1 MFCKNCGKEI
11 GDDALFCPHCGA
23 KTGTGSAEAP
33 VQGQAEEVSGGMDER
48 TSRYQEDKKKK
59 NMMIL
64 IPIAALMLCLA
75 IGLVAYVLLRD
86 TGNEGAGN
94 PNAAK
99 ETAAAESEPAGEEA
113 AQSDNGEEVSG
124 EEAAEAE
131 VEYVAFNDEAL
142 EYAIRRETGIYDRG
156 ITTDEAAGIKELN
169 LSGNLENEYGNITDL
184 SGLSAFTGLK
194 ELDLSFNSVSDIS
207 ELGALENLTALNL
220 EKNRV
225 EDITVL
231 QNLTALRKLD
241 LFTNF
246 TTLRL

>member
-99 ETAAAESEPAGEEA
+99 ETAAA
-113 AQSDNGEEVSG
+113 
-124 EEAAEAE
+124 
-131 VEYVAFNDEAL
+131 
-142 EYAIRRETGIYDRG
+142 
-156 ITTDEAAGIKELN
+156 
-169 LSGNLENEYGNITDL
+169 
-184 SGLSAFTGLK
+184 
-194 ELDLSFNSVSDIS
+194 
-207 ELGALENLTALNL
+207 
-220 EKNRV
+220 
-225 EDITVL
+225 
-231 QNLTALRKLD
+231 
-241 LFTNF
+241 
-246 TTLRL
+246 